1 MPAVPGEGVSPVPA
15 DFTRAHRLTAE
26 TIGTAL
32 LLAAVVGSG
41 IMGERLAGGN
51 VAVALLANT
60 VATGAAL
67 AALILTFGPISGAHF
82 NPVVTLAGASRGGFA
97 WRDVPGYMIAQ
108 AIGAVA
114 GVAAANFMFGLPIL
128 FASSHARH
136 GPAQLFSEI
145 VATFGL
151 LAVILG
157 CARLRPAAVA
167 FAVAGYI
174 MAAYWFT
181 ASTSFANPAVT
192 LARSMSDTF
201 AGIRPADVPGFIGA
215 QVVGAAAATLLFA
228 WLVPVPGRR
237 ATADAR
243 PSIASRGATTRLA
256 TAPDAPS
263 IAAIY
268 NEGIADR
275 IATFETVPRTPDQIV
290 RLLAERGDRY
300 PTVVVERDGRV
311 VAWAGAGPYRDRAAY
326 AGVAEHGVYV
336 ARAARGTGAGR
347 EALEA
352 LCRAYAERGFWK
364 IVSRIFPE
372 NAASLA
378 VHERC
383 GFRVVGVYH
392 RHGKLEGEWRDCV
405 IVERLLERVIA

>member
-1 MPAVPGEGVSPVPA
+1 MSPPRISCSELPLV
-15 DFTRAHRLTAE
+15 RL
-26 TIGTAL
+26 G
-32 LLAAVVGSG
+32 
-41 IMGERLAGGN
+41 
-51 VAVALLANT
+51 
-60 VATGAAL
+60 
-67 AALILTFGPISGAHF
+67 
-82 NPVVTLAGASRGGFA
+82 
-97 WRDVPGYMIAQ
+97 
-108 AIGAVA
+108 
-114 GVAAANFMFGLPIL
+114 
-128 FASSHARH
+128 HARQ
-136 GPAQLFSEI
+136 GPAQLFSEL

-228 WLVPVPGRR
+228 WLVPGPGRR
-237 ATADAR
+237 APADAR
-243 PSIASRGATTRLA
+243 PAIASRGATPRLA
-256 TAPDAPS
+256 TAADAPS

-275 IATFETVPRTPDQIV
+275 IATFETAPRTPDQIV

-352 LCRAYAERGFWK
+352 LCRACAERGFWK
-364 IVSRIFPE
+364 IVSRIYGSDKL
-372 NAASLA
+372 AAEANRRRRELLQRNNLDGTLQEIKKLLDEAVLAERKELARALDDDARFQEMRIESLPPSPAKA
-378 VHERC
+378 VQELGDYDWRSQEGARSTNRSRICSAARC
-383 GFRVVGVYH
+383 STSVSPG
-392 RHGKLEGEWRDCV
+392 
-405 IVERLLERVIA
+405 